1 MRKERRIKNPEHHP
15 EVTMH
20 QEDLVVPAGLICL
33 KFIPKGLFMTNDES
47 MNFN

>member
-20 QEDLVVPAGLICL
+20 QEDLVVPAG
-33 KFIPKGLFMTNDES
+33 KGVGEGAGVLPGHQEHQKP
-47 MNFN
+47 